1 MNIYETSFTMQREGL
16 NALALIRAV
25 VRDDRFL
32 PVSPDFRALEP
43 MGHLTNEDSPFIYF
57 LHTKSWP
64 PGSGDSSLSKTRTG
78 GGKRLPSSGSEFSEG
93 LQNRKNDALPL
104 RKECTA
110 WTSGRVAQPV

>member
-1 MNIYETSFTMQREGL
+1 MQREGL

-32 PVSPDFRALEP
+32 PIFPDFRALKP
-43 MGHLTNEDSPFIYF
+43 MGHLTNEDSSFIYF

-64 PGSGDSSLSKTRTG
+64 PGSRDSSLTKTRTG

-93 LQNRKNDALPL
+93 LQNRKKRCFASQK
-104 RKECTA
+104 RMFC
-110 WTSGRVAQPV
+110 VY

>member
-1 MNIYETSFTMQREGL
+1 MQREGL

-32 PVSPDFRALEP
+32 PIFPDFRALKP
-43 MGHLTNEDSPFIYF
+43 MGHLTNEDSSFIYF

-64 PGSGDSSLSKTRTG
+64 PGSRDSSLTKTRTG

-93 LQNRKNDALPL
+93 LQNRKKKRCFASQK
-104 RKECTA
+104 RMFCMY
-110 WTSGRVAQPV
+110 